1 MTFPQFENAAFT
13 DFFFHWEKIKPHD
26 VFLRQ
31 PKGSEWITYTYQEV
45 GQQARQL
52 AHFLETKGVTQN
64 THVGI
69 VSKNCA
75 EWIITDLALLMLG
88 AISTPFYANLNCAE
102 FEVVLRESDSKF
114 LFVGKLETWDQI
126 KHAIPA
132 NVEVF
137 TFKEHP
143 GHSKIDRGI
152 PWEDMLNSV
161 SPKTYQP
168 TFSDDDIW
176 TILFTSGTTGSP
188 KGVVLTYGNM
198 RHVIKVETT
207 QHVIG
212 LKDILGNAHFIS
224 VLPLNHIGERMAVE
238 MACLIT
244 GGTISFVENIHT
256 FVQNI
261 QDTQPTLMF
270 TVPHLWS
277 KFQLGVLEKM
287 PQKRLDLLF
296 KVPIVSG
303 IVKKKIKQKL
313 GLSRMVHPITASAPI
328 PPDLKKWYIDLGLDL
343 REVYGMTETTGLTV
357 LTPRGN
363 KKTGSV
369 GLPIDGL
376 TLKIDEE
383 TKEIL
388 LKGPSILKGY
398 YKNPEKSVE
407 VIEDGW
413 LHTGD
418 RGRLDEDGYLYIDG
432 RIQDA
437 FKTSKGKYV
446 VPSPIEWKFGTNE
459 NIEQIV
465 VVGLGLAQPMAL
477 IKLSEIGKAKST
489 SEVEAE
495 LLPELQRVNEELI
508 NFQRLSHLVI
518 IQDEWTIENKI
529 LTPTLKV
536 KRNLIQEKYQDQ
548 FNRWAGQAHKII
560 WT

>member
-1 MTFPQFENAAFT
+1 QNSS
-13 DFFFHWEKIKPHD
+13 KIKEY
-26 VFLRQ
+26 
-31 PKGSEWITYTYQEV
+31 K
-45 GQQARQL
+45 
-52 AHFLETKGVTQN
+52 
-64 THVGI
+64 
-69 VSKNCA
+69 
-75 EWIITDLALLMLG
+75 
-88 AISTPFYANLNCAE
+88 
-102 FEVVLRESDSKF
+102 
-114 LFVGKLETWDQI
+114 
-126 KHAIPA
+126 
-132 NVEVF
+132 
-137 TFKEHP
+137 
-143 GHSKIDRGI
+143 
-152 PWEDMLNSV
+152 
-161 SPKTYQP
+161 P
-168 TFSDDDIW
+168 TFDDDDIW

-212 LKDILGNAHFIS
+212 LKHILGNAHFIS

-244 GGTISFVENIHT
+244 GGTISFVESINS

-287 PQKRLDLLF
+287 PQKRLDMLF
-296 KVPIVSG
+296 KIPIISG
-303 IVKKKIKQKL
+303 IVKNKIKQKL

-328 PPDLKKWYIDLGLDL
+328 PPDLKQWYMNLGLDL
-343 REVYGMTETTGLTV
+343 REVYGMTETTGLTI
-357 LTPRGN
+357 LTPPGN

-376 TLKIDEE
+376 ELKIDEE

-398 YKNPEKSVE
+398 YKNPEKSAE
-407 VIEDGW
+407 VIQGGW

-418 RGRLDEDGYLYIDG
+418 RGRLDEDGYLFIDG
-432 RIQDA
+432 RLQDT

-465 VVGLGLAQPMAL
+465 VAGLGLAQPLAL
-477 IKLSEIGKAKST
+477 IRLSEIGKAKSKQ
-489 SEVEAE
+489 EIEE
-495 LLPELQRVNEELI
+495 NLLPELKRVNEELI
-508 NFQRLSHLVI
+508 NFQRLSHIVI
-518 IQDEWTIENKI
+518 INDEWTIENKI

-536 KRNLIQEKYQDQ
+536 KRNLVQEKYQDK
-548 FNRWAGQAHKII
+548 FNQWASKAEKII

>member
-398 YKNPEKSVE
+398 YKNPEKSAE

-548 FNRWAGQAHKII
+548 FNQWAGQPHKII

>member
-398 YKNPEKSVE
+398 YKNPEKSAE

>member
-1 MTFPQFENAAFT
+1 MSFPKFTNAAFT
-13 DFFFHWEKIKPHD
+13 DYFFHWEEKKPNEI
-26 VFLRQ
+26 FLRQ
-31 PKGSEWITYTYQEV
+31 PKGSEWIIYTYKEV
-45 GQQARQL
+45 GEQARRL
-52 AHFLETKGVTQN
+52 AHFLEQKGVTKN

-69 VSKNCA
+69 ISKNCA

-88 AISTPFYANLNCAE
+88 AISTPFYPNLNSAE
-102 FEVVLRESDSKF
+102 FEVVLRESDSKY
-114 LFVGKLETWDQI
+114 LFVGKLENWDLI
-126 KHAIPA
+126 KNAIPE
-132 NVEVF
+132 NIEVF
-137 TFKEHP
+137 TFKEHQ
-143 GHSKIDRGI
+143 GHSVIDRGI
-152 PWEDMLNSV
+152 KWGFIQKSTEVKNYHPVFHNE
-161 SPKTYQP
+161 
-168 TFSDDDIW
+168 DIW

-198 RHVIKVETT
+198 RHVIQVETT
-207 QHVIG
+207 KHVIG
-212 LKDILGNAHFIS
+212 LRDILDNAHFIS

-244 GGTISFVENIHT
+244 GGTISFVESINT

-287 PQKRLDLLF
+287 PQRRLNILL
-296 KVPIVSG
+296 KIPIISG
-303 IVKKKIKQKL
+303 IIKKKIKEKL

-328 PPDLKKWYIDLGLDL
+328 PPDLKQWYINLGLDL
-343 REVYGMTETTGLTV
+343 REVYGMTETTGLTI
-357 LTPRGN
+357 LTPPGN
-363 KKTGSV
+363 KKIGTV

-376 TLKIDEE
+376 EIKIDEE
-383 TKEIL
+383 TKEVL

-398 YKNPEKSVE
+398 YKNPEKSAE
-407 VIEDGW
+407 VIIDGW

-418 RGRLDEDGYLYIDG
+418 RGRIDKDGYLYIDG

-465 VVGLGLAQPMAL
+465 VLGLGLTQPLAL
-477 IKLSEIGKAKST
+477 IKLSEIGKAKSKH
-489 SEVEAE
+489 EIEE
-495 LLPELQRVNEELI
+495 NLLPELKRVNEELI
-508 NFQRLSHLVI
+508 NFQRISNLVI
-518 IQDEWTIENKI
+518 INDEWSIENKI

-536 KRNLIQEKYQDQ
+536 KRNLIQDKYQDQ
-548 FNRWAGQAHKII
+548 MKNWSCKPEKII
-560 WT
+560 WA

>member
-1 MTFPQFENAAFT
+1 MSLPQFPNAAFI
-13 DFFFHWEKIKPHD
+13 DYFFHWEKEKPNEL
-26 VFLRQ
+26 FLRQ
-31 PKGSEWITYTYQEV
+31 PKGNEWTTYTYKEV
-45 GQQARQL
+45 GEQARKL
-52 AHFLETKGVTQN
+52 ANFLEQKGVTKN

-69 VSKNCA
+69 ISKNCA
-75 EWIITDLALLMLG
+75 EWVITDLAILMLG
-88 AISTPFYANLNCAE
+88 GISTPFYPNLNAAE
-102 FEVVLRESDSKF
+102 FEVVLKESDSKF
-114 LFVGKLETWDQI
+114 LFAGKLETWDQI
-126 KHAIPA
+126 KSVIPDD
-132 NVEVF
+132 VEVF
-137 TFKEHP
+137 TFKDHP
-143 GHSKIDRGI
+143 GHSKIDRGTSWDEI
-152 PWEDMLNSV
+152 QKTSAIKKYE
-161 SPKTYQP
+161 PK
-168 TFSDDDIW
+168 FSDEDIW

-188 KGVVLTYGNM
+188 KGVILTYGNM
-198 RHVIKVETT
+198 RHIIKVETT
-207 QHVIG
+207 KHVIG

-244 GGTISFVENIHT
+244 GGTISFVESINS

-287 PQKRLDLLF
+287 PQKRLNILF
-296 KVPIVSG
+296 KIPIISG
-303 IVKKKIKQKL
+303 IVKKKIKEKL
-313 GLSRMVHPITASAPI
+313 GLSRMIHPITAAAPI
-328 PPDLKKWYIDLGLDL
+328 PPELKKWYADLGLNL
-343 REVYGMTETTGLTV
+343 REVYGMTETTGLTI
-357 LTPRGN
+357 LTPPSN
-363 KKTGSV
+363 KKTGTV

-376 TLKIDEE
+376 ELRIDEE

-398 YKNPEKSVE
+398 YKNPEKSAE
-407 VIEDGW
+407 VIQDGW

-465 VVGLGLAQPMAL
+465 VLGLGLAQPLAL
-477 IKLSEIGKAKST
+477 IKLSEIGKAKSKQ
-489 SEVEAE
+489 EIEE
-495 LLPELQRVNEELI
+495 NLLPELDRVNKELI
-508 NFQRLSHLVI
+508 NFQRLSNIVI
-518 IQDEWTIENKI
+518 INDEWTIENKI

-536 KRNLIQEKYQDQ
+536 KRNLIQDKYQDKMKEWSNQ
-548 FNRWAGQAHKII
+548 TTKII
-560 WT
+560 WS

>member
-1 MTFPQFENAAFT
+1 MSFPQFTKAAFT
-13 DFFFHWEKIKPHD
+13 DYFFHWEKNKPNEL
-26 VFLRQ
+26 FLRQ
-31 PKGSEWITYTYQEV
+31 PNGSEWTTYTYKEV
-45 GQQARQL
+45 GEQARKL
-52 AHFLETKGVTQN
+52 ANYLESIGVTKN

-69 VSKNCA
+69 ISKNCA

-88 AISTPFYANLNCAE
+88 AISTPFYPNLNAAE
-102 FEVVLRESDSKF
+102 FEVVLRESDSKY

-126 KHAIPA
+126 KSVIPEDIK
-132 NVEVF
+132 VI
-137 TFKEHP
+137 TFKDHP

-152 PWEDMLNSV
+152 KWDDIQ
-161 SPKTYQP
+161 KTSEVKNYNP
-168 TFSDDDIW
+168 TFEDDDIW

-188 KGVVLTYGNM
+188 KGVILTYGNM

-207 QHVIG
+207 KHVIG
-212 LKDILGNAHFIS
+212 LKEILGNAHFIS

-244 GGTISFVENIHT
+244 GGTISFVENINT

-287 PQKRLDLLF
+287 PQKRLNLLF
-296 KVPIVSG
+296 KIPIISA
-303 IVKKKIKQKL
+303 IVKKKIKEKL
-313 GLSRMVHPITASAPI
+313 GLSRMVHPITAAAPI
-328 PPDLKKWYIDLGLDL
+328 PPELKKWYADLGLHL
-343 REVYGMTETTGLTV
+343 REVYGMTETTGLTI
-357 LTPRGN
+357 LTPPGN
-363 KKTGSV
+363 QKTGTV
-369 GLPIDGL
+369 GLPIDEL
-376 TLKIDEE
+376 ELKIDEE
-383 TKEIL
+383 TNEIL

-398 YKNPEKSVE
+398 YKNPEKSAE
-407 VIEDGW
+407 VIQDGW

-437 FKTSKGKYV
+437 FKTAKGKYV

-465 VVGLGLAQPMAL
+465 VLGLGLAQPLAL
-477 IKLSEIGKAKST
+477 VKLSEIGKAKSK
-489 SEVEAE
+489 EEIE
-495 LLPELQRVNEELI
+495 ENLLPELERVNKELI
-508 NFQRLSHLVI
+508 NFQRISNIVI
-518 IQDEWTIENKI
+518 INDEWTIENKL

-536 KRNLIQEKYQDQ
+536 KRNLIQDKYQDKMKE
-548 FNRWAGQAHKII
+548 WSGKPEKII
-560 WT
+560 WS

>member
-1 MTFPQFENAAFT
+1 MSIPQFTNAAFT
-13 DFFFHWEKIKPHD
+13 DYFFHWEKIKPND

-31 PKGSEWITYTYQEV
+31 PKGSEWKTYTYKEV
-45 GQQARQL
+45 GEQARKL
-52 AHFLETKGVTQN
+52 ANFLESKGITKN

-69 VSKNCA
+69 ISKNCA

-126 KHAIPA
+126 KNAIPDDI
-132 NVEVF
+132 EVF
-137 TFKEHP
+137 TFKDHA

-152 PWEDMLNSV
+152 KWDTILNETQ
-161 SPKTYQP
+161 PKEFHP
-168 TFSDDDIW
+168 TFNDDDIW

-198 RHVIKVETT
+198 RHIIKVETT

-244 GGTISFVENIHT
+244 GGTISFVESINT

-296 KVPIVSG
+296 KIPIVSG
-303 IVKKKIKQKL
+303 IVKKKIKHKL

-328 PPDLKKWYIDLGLDL
+328 PPDLKQWYIDLGLDL
-343 REVYGMTETTGLTV
+343 REVYGMTETTGLTI
-357 LTPRGN
+357 LTPKGN
-363 KKTGSV
+363 KKIGTV

-376 TLKIDEE
+376 ELKIDDE

-398 YKNPEKSVE
+398 YKNPEKSNE
-407 VIEDGW
+407 VIKDEW

-418 RGRLDEDGYLYIDG
+418 RGRLDDDGYLYIDG

-465 VVGLGLAQPMAL
+465 VVGLGLAQPLAL
-477 IKLSEIGKAKST
+477 IKLSEIGKTKT
-489 SEVEAE
+489 KKEIEE
-495 LLPELQRVNEELI
+495 NLMPELKRVNEELI

-518 IQDEWTIENKI
+518 VDDEWTIENKI

-536 KRNLIQEKYQDQ
+536 KRNLIQEKYQDKFKQ
-548 FNRWAGQAHKII
+548 WANQTEKII

>member
-132 NVEVF
+132 DVEVF

-398 YKNPEKSVE
+398 YKNPEKSAE